1 MISNRRAPNAKEN
14 AQLANSPANAG
25 EGNRGWVA
33 RTGITDGILLLGG
46 TSLSHFR
53 IRVAQSHLRQ
63 DMLPSFWSFAGLY
76 HAGQVQSVRL
86 EFPGDAS
93 ELAFVNGVQVNDIAE
108 FDDPAWYPNV
118 ALITLG
124 VHPRRIAEN
133 AERVKEERSI
143 IDLPRLILPWLGY
156 VWGAGQRINP
166 LLDGLGLPSAAFVE
180 TVYGLADVDLTP
192 GLSSSATCPEAI
204 WQTAKWWRQY
214 FEGLAGGAG
223 APAVVP
229 TGKFATRQRPAAVHD
244 PKDIETA

>member
-1 MISNRRAPNAKEN
+1 MISNRHAPNAKEN
-14 AQLANSPANAG
+14 AELANSPASAG
-25 EGNRGWVA
+25 EGNQAWAA

-76 HAGQVQSVRL
+76 DAGKVQSVRL

-93 ELAFVNGVQVNDIAE
+93 DLALVNGVQVNDIGE

-124 VHPRRIAEN
+124 VAPRRIADN
-133 AERVKEERSI
+133 VERVKDQRSI

-166 LLDGLGLPSAAFVE
+166 LLDGLRASECGVRRNRLRAGGCRTLTLRWPRQS
-180 TVYGLADVDLTP
+180 GDCRDPADVEVRHP
-192 GLSSSATCPEAI
+192 
-204 WQTAKWWRQY
+204 
-214 FEGLAGGAG
+214 
-223 APAVVP
+223 PAVD
-229 TGKFATRQRPAAVHD
+229 GFDERRTRKPEPVEQRLMR
-244 PKDIETA
+244 